1 PPAGH
6 REARRPRA
14 RCGADRTDRA
24 TSGSDLQRHVTR
36 PERIDVAG
44 RYLCLFG
51 PQPCADVELNAIE
64 YDNVREVSGCSSRVG
79 AGTLREVLLAIF
91 RIIRTLRKCAGPGA
105 AASAVDHQVRPA
117 R

>member
-1 PPAGH
+1 MFRRGGCTDAGARPVGHHEGPPAGH
-6 REARRPRA
+6 PEARRPRA

-51 PQPCADVELNAIE
+51 PQPCADVALNAIE
-64 YDNVREVSGCSSRVG
+64 YDNVWGVFRCSSRVVS
-79 AGTLREVLLAIF
+79 ATLLAVLLAIS
-91 RIIRTLRKCAGPGA
+91 RIIRTL
-105 AASAVDHQVRPA
+105 
-117 R
+117 